1 MTQRN
6 DSAQRMNAMTECDD
20 RMRLQASTTH
30 QSTSSRSIL
39 LYNPISGHGHLDSW
53 NALFVS
59 FLLEAGWYVTSLSP
73 GAADLQNRL
82 TQKKLATHPNLRILE
97 WRTPKRRLSER
108 IRAKLVRMFQKSLQ
122 ALSQPVVN
130 ELEASYLQP
139 QEFAQRVQDAF
150 LQLKSG
156 SRRQA
161 INPPEFVFNMYMDL
175 YRPDE
180 LGWAP
185 FAQVNKLPWAGIR
198 FVPSPVLDAT
208 TDAPLQPTEAY
219 YQLPSLA
226 GMCFLDEPLCQQYV
240 ERLPQK
246 AFGYLPDI
254 TETSLPAQQSEV
266 VTEIKR
272 RAAGRKIV
280 FLGGTIGRNKNLSR
294 WFELIALAN
303 PRQWFFVQIG
313 EVHEQNLSAA
323 DLAGYQQ
330 ALKEMPEHVY
340 IKTEYLPDERVF
352 NEVIAASDILFAVYR
367 KFSISSNMPG
377 KAAAFE
383 KPILVAEGYLMAERV
398 NQYQIGL
405 SVPEEDPKQML
416 EALEALAAPLEA
428 RTKGRT
434 EHFAAYRR
442 DFSHEALK
450 ARFFA
455 FLEKAMAVKTAP
467 ELRRA

>member
-1 MTQRN
+1 MTN
-6 DSAQRMNAMTECDD
+6 
-20 RMRLQASTTH
+20 
-30 QSTSSRSIL
+30 QSIQSKSIL

-59 FLLEAGWYVTSLSP
+59 FLLEAGWQVASLSP
-73 GAADLQNRL
+73 GAADLQDRL

-108 IRAKLVRMFQKSLQ
+108 VRAKLVRMFQPRLQ
-122 ALSQPVVN
+122 SSNKPVIN

-150 LQLKSG
+150 LQLNEG
-156 SRRQA
+156 SRQSLLH
-161 INPPEFVFNMYMDL
+161 PPQFVFNMYMDL

-185 FAQVNKLPWAGIR
+185 FAQANKLPWAGIR

-208 TDAPLQPTEAY
+208 TNAPLQPTEAY
-219 YQLPSLA
+219 YQLPTLT
-226 GMCFLDEPLCQQYV
+226 GMCLLDEPLSQLYV

-246 AFGYLPDI
+246 VFGYLPDI
-254 TETSLPAQQSEV
+254 TETSLPEQPSEV
-266 VTEIKR
+266 VLEIKR

-280 FLGGTIGRNKNLSR
+280 FLGGTIGSNKNLSR
-294 WFELIALAN
+294 WFELIAMAN

-313 EVHEQNLSAA
+313 EVHEQNLSVA
-323 DLAGYQQ
+323 DLAAYQQ
-330 ALKEMPEHVY
+330 ALAEKLEHVY

-416 EALEALAAPLEA
+416 GALEQLAAAPEA

-434 EHFAAYRR
+434 EHFAAYRH

-455 FLEKAMAVKTAP
+455 FLEQAMAVNTTPKLQRP
-467 ELRRA
+467 

>member
-1 MTQRN
+1 
-6 DSAQRMNAMTECDD
+6 
-20 RMRLQASTTH
+20 
-30 QSTSSRSIL
+30 
-39 LYNPISGHGHLDSW
+39 
-53 NALFVS
+53 
-59 FLLEAGWYVTSLSP
+59 
-73 GAADLQNRL
+73 
-82 TQKKLATHPNLRILE
+82 
-97 WRTPKRRLSER
+97 
-108 IRAKLVRMFQKSLQ
+108 
-122 ALSQPVVN
+122 
-130 ELEASYLQP
+130 
-139 QEFAQRVQDAF
+139 
-150 LQLKSG
+150 
-156 SRRQA
+156 
-161 INPPEFVFNMYMDL
+161 MYMDL

-208 TDAPLQPTEAY
+208 TNAPLAPTEAY

-226 GMCFLDEPLCQQYV
+226 GMCFLDEPLCQQYI

-280 FLGGTIGRNKNLSR
+280 FLGGTIGSNKNLSR

-303 PRQWFFVQIG
+303 PSQWFFVQIG
-313 EVHEQNLSAA
+313 EVHEQNLSAE

-330 ALKEMPEHVY
+330 ALKAMPEHVH

-367 KFSISSNMPG
+367 KFSISSNMLG

-383 KPILVAEGYLMAERV
+383 KPILVAEGYLMGERV

-405 SVPEEDPKQML
+405 AVPEENPKQML

-428 RTKGRT
+428 RTRGRT
-434 EHFAAYRR
+434 EHFAAYRH

-455 FLEKAMAVKTAP
+455 FLEKAMAGKTAP